1 MSNQKIIHLLAL
13 LPVFAFFPAWPW
25 STFFEAWQSSVGA
38 KVILTIAFLLAAI
51 IMVIFVKTNRKN
63 AEKYI
68 QDVQQGKNKTI
79 IPKYFW
85 SRKP

>member
-1 MSNQKIIHLLAL
+1 MSNQKIMYLLAL
-13 LPVFAFFPAWPW
+13 LPVWVFFPAWPW
-25 STFFEAWQSSVGA
+25 STFFEAWQSSLGA
-38 KVILTIAFLLAAI
+38 KVIFTFSFLFVTILTIF
-51 IMVIFVKTNRKN
+51 FVASNRKH

-68 QDVQQGKNKTI
+68 QEVQQGKNKTI